1 MAVTHLVDGGIT
13 IAFILTLTITMEVTI
28 MMALF
33 HSINLHGLP
42 HHSLKLKSAQLTASD
57 IS

>member
-1 MAVTHLVDGGIT
+1 MAETHLVDDGIT
-13 IAFILTLTITMEVTI
+13 TAFILTLTITIEVTI

-33 HSINLHGLP
+33 HAINQHGLP
-42 HHSLKLKSAQLTASD
+42 HHLLKLKYLQLTASD

>member
-1 MAVTHLVDGGIT
+1 MAETHLVDDGIT
-13 IAFILTLTITMEVTI
+13 TAFILTLTITIEVTI

-42 HHSLKLKSAQLTASD
+42 HHSKYIQLTASD